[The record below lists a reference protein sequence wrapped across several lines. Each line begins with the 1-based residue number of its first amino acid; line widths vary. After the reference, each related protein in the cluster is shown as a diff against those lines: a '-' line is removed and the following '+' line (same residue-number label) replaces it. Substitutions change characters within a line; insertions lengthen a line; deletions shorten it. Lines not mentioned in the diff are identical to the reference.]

1 MLKHLHGGFSIRAI
15 LALTAPQVFFFFFF
29 KNRSRSN
36 QEIGQCAGFMGV
48 LPGSPLLPSVLLS
61 ADLIPAAERPRSW
74 TCKTGVLV
82 CFPHPITSARSPD
95 TAFTPAMTCA
105 IRPHM

>member
-1 MLKHLHGGFSIRAI
+1 M
-15 LALTAPQVFFFFFF
+15 
-29 KNRSRSN
+29 
-36 QEIGQCAGFMGV
+36 AGTQASQGSSPRPP
-48 LPGSPLLPSVLLS
+48 LPLSVYLLS
-61 ADLIPAAERPRSW
+61 ADLIPAAARPESW

-82 CFPHPITSARSPD
+82 CFPHPITSAQSPD